1 MKALNKNSILQVV
14 AYVNDGKRN
23 SIITIVNFPLNWE
36 EYNSR
41 IYTDDEIEEAMADMI
56 EVVADAIIEKGR
68 YVRRNLDITACWLC

>member
-1 MKALNKNSILQVV
+1 MRALNKNSELQVV
-14 AYVNDGKRN
+14 AYNNDGKRN

-41 IYTDDEIEEAMADMI
+41 IYTDDEVEEAIAEMI

-68 YVRRNLDITACWLC
+68 YSRKDLDITACWLG